1 MTPMTFDE
9 WRAADEQG
17 ANLAPSYERYRA
29 YLAGV
34 AFIRS
39 QIGGLPLG
47 VAGMARVELEPA
59 TGFGR

>member
-9 WRAADEQG
+9 WRAADEQS
-17 ANLAPSYERYRA
+17 ANPAPRYERYRA

-47 VAGMARVELEPA
+47 VAGMARLAQEPA
-59 TGFGR
+59 PGFGR

>member
-1 MTPMTFDE
+1 MTPVTFEE
-9 WRAADEQG
+9 WRAADEQS

-47 VAGMARVELEPA
+47 LAEMARVAPEPS